1 MSVIQ
6 GSILGQI
13 LFLIHIDDHLLAS
26 SLLEA
31 FLFADDTQGLKA
43 GKKLSELM
51 DSVNLELAKWAQW
64 FRSNKMAVNTDKTK
78 YLIFH
83 TKGKKFN
90 LNGKKLVFDN
100 NDPLNPFN
108 PSLVHELE
116 RIHDNHDDPSSR
128 SYKLLGIL
136 FDEHLTFNY
145 HINLLKSKLS
155 RAFICINRIKNFVPQ
170 KTLKTIYFSLFHSH
184 LLYCPQIVNCSSKSN
199 IEKIFTLQKKA
210 IGIGD
215 IVLFSIQE

>member
-6 GSILGQI
+6 GSILGPI
-13 LFLIHIDDHLLAS
+13 LFLIHIDDLPAS

-116 RIHDNHDDPSSR
+116 RIHDNHDDPSSH

-136 FDEHLTFNY
+136 FDEHLTFNH

-155 RAFICINRIKNFVPQ
+155 KALFCMNRIKNYVPQ
-170 KTLKTIYFSLFHSH
+170 KTLKTLFPVSLPPP
-184 LLYCPQIVNCSSKSN
+184 LLPTNCELLLKN
-199 IEKIFTLQKKA
+199 KYRKNLHYAKK
-210 IGIGD
+210 GHP
-215 IVLFSIQE
+215 